1 MAETGGNRAG
11 RHLESLISVTHPNVL
26 VVDDERLIRWSVAET
41 LADSGYDVT
50 EAADARS
57 ALQAISAPGV
67 RTDAVLLDLS
77 LPDSQDLTVLSKIR
91 ALSPETP
98 VILMT
103 AHGTD
108 DVCEDARRRG
118 AFMTLHKPFD
128 MSALPRVVAAAVAS
142 TRVH

>member
-1 MAETGGNRAG
+1 MGGGDG
-11 RHLESLISVTHPNVL
+11 RHLESALSVSHPNVL

-57 ALQAISAPGV
+57 ALQAIAAPGV

-77 LPDSQDLTVLSKIR
+77 LPDSQDLTVLSAIR

-103 AHGTD
+103 AHGTED
-108 DVCEDARRRG
+108 LCEEARHRG

-128 MSALPRVVAAAVAS
+128 MSELPTVVAAAVAS
-142 TRVH
+142 TRVQ